1 MILPLFLWI
10 TRQKAARERRGG
22 IGCGSDQDSVA
33 TPDRRG
39 QGRAVADRIGA
50 TVRPL
55 VPVTSRRTAR
65 SQDTGERLR
74 KPANVS

>member
-39 QGRAVADRIGA
+39 QGRQPTAASE
-50 TVRPL
+50 TVRPW
-55 VPVTSRRTAR
+55 SRYATENSAP
-65 SQDTGERLR
+65 QDAGERSR
-74 KPANVS
+74 KSANVS